1 MSTAAAAAAA
11 AAGTDEATARKR
23 WELENNIQQVE
34 LDEIFKFDEKAVST
48 LLDAHPWRD
57 EFVHNS
63 ILPLF
68 FPFCSHDGAGV
79 CVCVC
84 A

>member
-1 MSTAAAAAAA
+1 MSATP
-11 AAGTDEATARKR
+11 GTDEATARKR
-23 WELENNIQQVE
+23 WELENNIQHVE

-63 ILPLF
+63 LRFLF
-68 FPFCSHDGAGV
+68 LSFSLFLLSPVLDVHCCGIF
-79 CVCVC
+79 
-84 A
+84 